1 MLTLDLIQPKR
12 QDGKTDATDAT
23 DKNGF
28 FSAAGGKG
36 RAEGESKSVLI
47 RGIRGIRFPIASLL
61 AKRGEAS
68 TVRSA

>member
-1 MLTLDLIQPKR
+1 LLTLDLIQPKR
-12 QDGKTDATDAT
+12 HDGKTDATDAT

-61 AKRGEAS
+61 A
-68 TVRSA
+68 